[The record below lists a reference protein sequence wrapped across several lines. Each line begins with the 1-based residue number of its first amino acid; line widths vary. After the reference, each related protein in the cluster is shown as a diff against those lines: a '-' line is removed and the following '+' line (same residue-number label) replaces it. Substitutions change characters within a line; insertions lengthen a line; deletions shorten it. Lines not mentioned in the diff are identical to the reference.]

1 MNFSACVELKRQ
13 TLKIFYPEYGD
24 MRMMSLGFVENAMQ
38 IFLLKYKISNIIC
51 SLVKC
56 LRKSDENKNLSIEVE
71 DS

>member
-38 IFLLKYKISNIIC
+38 IFFTKIQI
-51 SLVKC
+51 
-56 LRKSDENKNLSIEVE
+56 
-71 DS
+71 